1 MDGGEQP
8 SFRFVSRLLPQAIA
22 RVKARYLGRFVPFRA
37 QQRGPFRFVICGPRA
52 SIAATGRNRMPV
64 ILVLG
69 AEAVRQRRL
78 LVAMYECRTGDAE
91 YGRVHK

>member
-1 MDGGEQP
+1 
-8 SFRFVSRLLPQAIA
+8 
-22 RVKARYLGRFVPFRA
+22 
-37 QQRGPFRFVICGPRA
+37 
-52 SIAATGRNRMPV
+52 MPV